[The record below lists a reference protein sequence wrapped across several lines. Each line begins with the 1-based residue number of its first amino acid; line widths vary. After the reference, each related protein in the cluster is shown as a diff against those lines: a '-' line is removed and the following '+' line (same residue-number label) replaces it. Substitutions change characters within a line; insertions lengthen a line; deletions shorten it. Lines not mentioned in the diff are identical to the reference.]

1 MTIRAL
7 IADDEPPARFRIREL
22 LADAPDVAIVAETT
36 SGRETLEAVRQ
47 HKPNLMFLD
56 VQMPPPNGVAL
67 LRELALEN
75 RPCTIFTTAHD
86 DHALD
91 AFALRA
97 IDYLLKPFTGER
109 FHDALARA
117 REFLATSSDKPARL
131 RRLLARDGQSYTVV
145 PVEEIKLIESANNYV
160 VIHTLGKRV
169 VIRRTMASLEEDLDP
184 AHFIRVNRAAIV
196 NLQFVRS
203 IECVAV
209 DEHVIVLEGGAR
221 VTLNRGV
228 RELQARLERG
238 SGRS

>member
-22 LADAPDVAIVAETT
+22 LADAADVAIVAETAN
-36 SGRETLEAVRQ
+36 GRETLEAVRQ
-47 HKPNLMFLD
+47 HKPDLMFLD

-67 LRELALEN
+67 LRELAPES

-117 REFLATSSDKPARL
+117 REFLAANGDKPARL

-145 PVEEIKLIESANNYV
+145 PVDEIKLIESANNYV

-169 VIRRTMASLEEDLDP
+169 VLRRTMASLEEDLDP
-184 AHFIRVNRAAIV
+184 AQFIRVNRAAIV
-196 NLQFVRS
+196 NLQFVRM
-203 IECVAV
+203 IECVAA

-221 VTLNRGV
+221 VALNRGV

-238 SGRS
+238 IGRA